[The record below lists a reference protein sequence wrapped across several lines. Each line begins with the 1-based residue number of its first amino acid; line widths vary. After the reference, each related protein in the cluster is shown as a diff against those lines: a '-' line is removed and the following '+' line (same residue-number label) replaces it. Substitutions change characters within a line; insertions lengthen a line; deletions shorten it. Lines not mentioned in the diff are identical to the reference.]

1 MRRNCDTHNAN
12 SQWFSSSNF
21 HSKLKCKISRLQY
34 NKYLLCARNLSCDDE
49 LPWKEGST
57 LYNYLAG
64 VSFRGLTGPIQ
75 FKEGRRVD
83 LKLDLLKLKAEKMQK
98 VNRG

>member
-1 MRRNCDTHNAN
+1 MDNISRDLIAK
-12 SQWFSSSNF
+12 F
-21 HSKLKCKISRLQY
+21 HSKTPKQQIFVVCG
-34 NKYLLCARNLSCDDE
+34 RNLSCDDE

-98 VNRG
+98 VRQG

>member
-1 MRRNCDTHNAN
+1 M
-12 SQWFSSSNF
+12 QNF
-21 HSKLKCKISRLQY
+21 KITIQQIFVV
-34 NKYLLCARNLSCDDE
+34 CGRNLSCDDE

>member
-1 MRRNCDTHNAN
+1 M
-12 SQWFSSSNF
+12 
-21 HSKLKCKISRLQY
+21 
-34 NKYLLCARNLSCDDE
+34 CARNLSCDDE

-75 FKEGRRVD
+75 FKEGRRVE

-98 VNRG
+98 VSQEPSHKNKKIFKFYKVMLHFRWENGHLQEA

>member
-1 MRRNCDTHNAN
+1 MI
-12 SQWFSSSNF
+12 SSFNF
-21 HSKLKCKISRLQY
+21 HSKLNCKIPRLQN
-34 NKYLLCARNLSCDDE
+34 NKYLLCSRNLSCDDE

-98 VNRG
+98 VRQG